1 MDELTKVEL
10 DRIRDENDRQNHR
23 IDRLER
29 TMEEIRNIS
38 TSVEKLAINMENMLS
53 EQKKQGDRLD
63 ELEAKP
69 AEAWTTM
76 QRTILT
82 TICGALAG
90 AVAYGLMQMIAVYA
104 AR

>member
-1 MDELTKVEL
+1 MDEVTKAEL
-10 DRIRDENDRQNHR
+10 RRIDDENARQNKR
-23 IDRLER
+23 IEKLEN
-29 TMEEIRNIS
+29 TMEEIRKIS
-38 TSVEKLAINMENMLS
+38 TSVERLAINMENMLS

-90 AVAYGLMQMIAVYA
+90 AVAFGLMQMIAVYA

>member
-23 IDRLER
+23 IDKLER

-38 TSVEKLAINMENMLS
+38 ASVEKLAINMENMLS

>member
-1 MDELTKVEL
+1 MDELTKAEFRRV
-10 DRIRDENDRQNHR
+10 DDENTRQNRR
-23 IDRLER
+23 IGELE
-29 TMEEIRNIS
+29 TTVKEIQKIS
-38 TSVEKLAINMENMLS
+38 ISVEKLATNMSYMLEEQRKQGERLS
-53 EQKKQGDRLD
+53 E
-63 ELEAKP
+63 LENKP

-90 AVAYGLMQMIAVYA
+90 AVAFGLMQMIAVYA

>member
-23 IDRLER
+23 IDKLER
-29 TMEEIRNIS
+29 TMEEIRKIS

-76 QRTILT
+76 QRAILT

-90 AVAYGLMQMIAVYA
+90 AVAFGLMQMIAVYA

>member
-23 IDRLER
+23 IDKLER
-29 TMEEIRNIS
+29 TMEEIRKIS

-90 AVAYGLMQMIAVYA
+90 AVAFGLMQMIAVYA

>member
-1 MDELTKVEL
+1 MDDLTKVEL

-23 IDRLER
+23 IDKLER
-29 TMEEIRNIS
+29 TMEEIRKIS
-38 TSVEKLAINMENMLS
+38 TSVEKLAINMENMIR

>member
-23 IDRLER
+23 IDKLER

-38 TSVEKLAINMENMLS
+38 ASVEKLAINMENMLS
-53 EQKKQGDRLD
+53 EQKKQSDRLD